1 MIINK
6 ICRKFKRTYLS
17 SKRIKL
23 AYPSCFPMLWLTFCL
38 PRLHISSQF
47 MAVVFYPREP
57 YGSCAPTPKKVILNL
72 KNFYVC
78 HSILVITS
86 LFPKRVLL
94 IPKKKN
100 LNSMNINLFMAIMF
114 SLRESISIFPY
125 PLWQLHFS

>member
-17 SKRIKL
+17 SKMIKL

-47 MAVVFYPREP
+47 MAAMFYPRKP
-57 YGSCAPTPKKVILNL
+57 YGSCAPTPKRVILNL
-72 KNFYVC
+72 KIFYVSP
-78 HSILVITS
+78 SILVVTS
-86 LFPKRVLL
+86 PFPKRVLL
-94 IPKKKN
+94 IPKKN

>member
-47 MAVVFYPREP
+47 MAVVFYPREA
-57 YGSCAPTPKKVILNL
+57 YGSCAPTSKRVILNL

-94 IPKKKN
+94 IPQKN
-100 LNSMNINLFMAIMF
+100 LSSMNINLSMAIMF

-125 PLWQLHFS
+125 PLW

>member
-47 MAVVFYPREP
+47 MAVMFYPRES
-57 YGSCAPTPKKVILNL
+57 YGSCALTSKRVIFNL

-86 LFPKRVLL
+86 LFPKRVIL
-94 IPKKKN
+94 IPKKI
-100 LNSMNINLFMAIMF
+100 SIAWI
-114 SLRESISIFPY
+114 SIS
-125 PLWQLHFS
+125 LWQSCSPLENLSQSFLILYGSCTFLK